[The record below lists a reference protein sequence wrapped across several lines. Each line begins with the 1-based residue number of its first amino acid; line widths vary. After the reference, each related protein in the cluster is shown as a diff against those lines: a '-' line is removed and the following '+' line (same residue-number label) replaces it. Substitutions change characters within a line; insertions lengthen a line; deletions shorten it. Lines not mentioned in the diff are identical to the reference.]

1 MRILLAHAIGWVLVL
16 KEKPRQAQRGLSQS
30 TEIAILL
37 AAALAIAVAIGGIV
51 TLYVKNKLKGFS

>member
-1 MRILLAHAIGWVLVL
+1 MLRTLARAIGWVMVL
-16 KEKPRQAQRGLSQS
+16 KDKPRQAQRGLSQS

>member
-1 MRILLAHAIGWVLVL
+1 MLRHIELAIGWLMAL
-16 KEKPRQAQRGLSQS
+16 KADSRQAQRGLSQS

-51 TLYVKNKLKGFS
+51 TMYVKNKLEGFG